1 MSFPILIHSP
11 VEASHIDQ
19 VGFSEALTLPF
30 DEACLVL
37 QFIEKL
43 NRFLIA
49 AVHALPDLSDGED
62 DIDPVLIIQPAVFVR
77 ELRAVKQKTVQQ
89 FGLCRNP

>member
-1 MSFPILIHSP
+1 MGGLIGILTLYTKI
-11 VEASHIDQ
+11 
-19 VGFSEALTLPF
+19 FLPF

-62 DIDPVLIIQPAVFVR
+62 DIDPVLIIQPAVFV
-77 ELRAVKQKTVQQ
+77 
-89 FGLCRNP
+89 